1 MSNDQSYPF
10 PQMLAVDG
18 GQFQHHQHHGSDL
31 LPGLVP
37 CWSFPPARERPRG
50 RRAGGGYA
58 GAIPGLAMVML
69 LLFVLVFA
77 ALGFGGYQIHKMQ
90 TEMRD
95 MRKVSR
101 QAKTLQEP
109 SRAEKLIGVGAEGA
123 GKREER
129 KESEEKAAAHMLGR
143 VEKVAFRN
151 TLRWDPRVGHA
162 FTAGGVAYQVE
173 DGALRVNR
181 SGLYHVYSRVELIFR
196 RCSPT
201 SSFVHTVFV
210 MRTGHP
216 LRPLTL
222 MEAHRAGFC
231 SRAAEQA
238 WTADSYLGS
247 AVRLEER
254 DRVLVNVSHPQHLSH
269 SHDGNFFGL
278 YQI

>member
-1 MSNDQSYPF
+1 MCSQRSLVSF
-10 PQMLAVDG
+10 AVV
-18 GQFQHHQHHGSDL
+18 QHGAAPPGRIVESDAVPHKPERRQVWEVKVRHQH
-31 LPGLVP
+31 
-37 CWSFPPARERPRG
+37 
-50 RRAGGGYA
+50 RRDNDYS
-58 GAIPGLAMVML
+58 
-69 LLFVLVFA
+69 VLC
-77 ALGFGGYQIHKMQ
+77 
-90 TEMRD
+90 
-95 MRKVSR
+95 

>member
-1 MSNDQSYPF
+1 MSNDQSNPF

-18 GQFQHHQHHGSDL
+18 GQFQHHRPDL

-37 CWSFPPARERPRG
+37 CWSFPPALERPRG
-50 RRAGGGYA
+50 RRAGGGGGYA
-58 GAIPGLAMVML
+58 GAIPRLATVML

-90 TEMRD
+90 MEMRD
-95 MRKVSR
+95 MRK
-101 QAKTLQEP
+101 AKTLQEP
-109 SRAEKLIGVGAEGA
+109 SRGEKLIGVGAEGG

-129 KESEEKAAAHMLGR
+129 KEREEKAAAHMLGR
-143 VEKVAFRN
+143 VEKVDFRN

-173 DGALRVNR
+173 DGALRVNQ

-196 RCSPT
+196 RCLPT
-201 SSFVHTVFV
+201 SAFVHKVFV

-216 LRPLTL
+216 LQPLIL

-231 SRAAEQA
+231 SRAAEHA

-247 AVRLEER
+247 AVRLEES
-254 DRVLVNVSHPQHLSH
+254 DRVLVSVSHPQYLSH